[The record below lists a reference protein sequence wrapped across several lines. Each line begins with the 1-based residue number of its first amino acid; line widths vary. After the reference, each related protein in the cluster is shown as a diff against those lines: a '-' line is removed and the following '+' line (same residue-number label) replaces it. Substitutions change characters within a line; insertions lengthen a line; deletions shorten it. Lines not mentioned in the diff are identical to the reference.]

1 MIILLYILDTYAW
14 IEYFIGSKKGVIV
27 RNLID
32 SPHNRFITLHSS
44 VAELHEWCLKEEREF
59 DKLFGIIRSA
69 SSIEPI
75 DLDNWIG
82 ATSIKREMRKYIK
95 DFGLIDAI
103 LLAKQKEFKCGII
116 TGDKHFGNLKNVEF
130 LK

>member
-1 MIILLYILDTYAW
+1 MISLLYILDTYAW
-14 IEYFIGSKKGVIV
+14 IEYFIGSNKGAIV
-27 RNLID
+27 KNIMD

-44 VAELHEWCLKEEREF
+44 VAELHEWCLKEGREF
-59 DKLFGIIRSA
+59 EKLFGIIRVA

-75 DLDNWIG
+75 ALDNWIE
-82 ATSIKREMRKYIK
+82 ATSIKHEMRKYIK

-103 LLAKQKEFKCGII
+103 LLAKQKEFKCRII
-116 TGDKHFGNLKNVEF
+116 TGDKHFENLKNVDF